1 MDTTTLPVDM
11 HLNNNKPTVL
21 GNNIL
26 KVSGVSPTAT
36 VYTTFNTKASLTATK
51 IHINQHREA
60 QMEEHKRKNML
71 YVTTSNVST
80 NVQQQAPSKVAT
92 LKQDVI
98 MLQQNYVTSN
108 NNNIKAHNI
117 ERTVSNDGEIFCRR
131 KPTLFSQ
138 LTSLDADESQHV
150 LNIKISP
157 GTGSSVLALQ
167 QQQQV
172 CDRKVSIISINQDSD
187 PNKDCA
193 RANMVQ
199 NPIFENGFN
208 SLSDNKVRLN
218 SNSDSGNSTKTNNS
232 SSSSSN
238 SFYISGTQGNLKV
251 MSSGHCSPTDDHL
264 DSGTCSDA
272 ELNLPTSSPQPP
284 PLPPKKMGHS
294 IHHLLSDSISSDDS
308 VCSLSSDSLS
318 YHVSTTNTNTT
329 TNKHTSIL
337 GSSGSQLLSPELI
350 KSLDTH
356 QKSNVQKDFD
366 AKPRPLALLPSSLL
380 KDIRNHSLKLNL
392 NDVNY
397 LQDRSSASSDEEVD
411 ELDDLESNYSDCN
424 NIVLVN
430 QSRNY
435 ELNIKF
441 NHMQNVAHNNNH
453 ALIEDNNNFYEND
466 KFYKFHINEHLSN
479 SLTDTCQS
487 LSQDIDESFAGIKDI
502 NSGTSTIRSSKG
514 TVRGVKNRVRNGI
527 ATFLQMQQTTVK
539 VS

>member
-1 MDTTTLPVDM
+1 M

-26 KVSGVSPTAT
+26 KVSSVSPTAK

-51 IHINQHREA
+51 IHINEYREA

-71 YVTTSNVST
+71 YVTTSNVSS
-80 NVQQQAPSKVAT
+80 NVQQQAATSKR
-92 LKQDVI
+92 DVI

-108 NNNIKAHNI
+108 NNNTKATNI

-138 LTSLDADESQHV
+138 LTSSDADESQHV

-157 GTGSSVLALQ
+157 GTSSSEAKQQQ

-208 SLSDNKVRLN
+208 SLSDNKERLN
-218 SNSDSGNSTKTNNS
+218 SNSDSGNSTKTSN
-232 SSSSSN
+232 SSSSN
-238 SFYISGTQGNLKV
+238 SFYISGTQANLKV

-318 YHVSTTNTNTT
+318 YNNHVT
-329 TNKHTSIL
+329 TNKHKNIL
-337 GSSGSQLLSPELI
+337 GSGGSQLLSPELI

-366 AKPRPLALLPSSLL
+366 VKPRPLALLPSSLL
-380 KDIRNHSLKLNL
+380 KDIRNHSLKLIL

-435 ELNIKF
+435 EHNIKF
-441 NHMQNVAHNNNH
+441 NHIKNGAHNNNH

-479 SLTDTCQS
+479 SLSDTCQS

-539 VS
+539 VSYITL